1 MPGRV
6 DGPPMAH
13 RRTLLVAALVV
24 LLGVAAIGTIVVLQQ
39 HAARGQRAELR
50 LAGIK
55 LELAALQ
62 SAPFKATVTTG
73 GNAGIAGRLL
83 RVGRQRIDGG
93 LAQLQH
99 DGAPPAL
106 TTLRGPLHA
115 NYATLEQIYR
125 IGVATHGFGASADRL
140 SGQAVRS
147 EARVASL
154 LDTAASAYRAR
165 AERADREAT
174 LGAAVAIV
182 ILLFAFGFL
191 FRQNRRLL
199 DVSRRD
205 ALVDALTG
213 LGNRRALV
221 RDLGD
226 RVAHAT
232 DDRPVLLGLFDL
244 DGFKHYN
251 DTFGHPAGD
260 ALLTRLGE
268 RLRSDLHG
276 EATVYRMG
284 GDEFCLLGTTVDDTT
299 GDTIQRAAAALCE
312 SGETFAITCS
322 YGSARIPT
330 EAATAE
336 HALHLAD
343 QRMYA
348 QKVDTLS
355 ASRQSADVLMQVISE
370 RGDLLDEHAGSVG
383 VLAGMLADRLGLS
396 EIEQERI
403 QLAARLHDIGKTAIP
418 DSLLDKRGP
427 LGEEEWAFIRRH
439 TLIGER
445 IVRAAPSLAETG
457 DLIRSSHE
465 RVDGSGYPDRLSGD
479 QIPIGSR
486 IIAVCDA
493 YDAMT
498 TARPYRAAMTPADA
512 LAELARE
519 AGSQFDP
526 VVARAFGELM
536 REQSGVSLVRAA

>member
-1 MPGRV
+1 MDRA
-6 DGPPMAH
+6 MERQRKLA
-13 RRTLLVAALVV
+13 VAALVV
-24 LLGVAAIGTIVVLQQ
+24 LLGVAAIATTVVLQQ
-39 HAARGQRAELR
+39 RAARGQRAELR
-50 LAGIK
+50 LAAIK
-55 LELAALQ
+55 LELSTLQ
-62 SAPFKATVTTG
+62 NAPFKATLATG
-73 GNAGIAGRLL
+73 GSPEIARQLLLIGR
-83 RVGRQRIDGG
+83 RQIDSG
-93 LAQLQH
+93 LAQLQR
-99 DGAPPAL
+99 DGAPAAL
-106 TTLRGPLHA
+106 TSLRAPLQTNFETLQ
-115 NYATLEQIYR
+115 QIYR
-125 IGVATHGFGASADRL
+125 IGVATNGYGTNADRL
-140 SGQAVRS
+140 SGQAARS
-147 EARVASL
+147 QARVATL
-154 LDTAASAYRAR
+154 LDTAATTYRQR
-165 AERADREAT
+165 AERSDREAT
-174 LGAAVAIV
+174 IGAAGAIV
-182 ILLFAFGFL
+182 VLVFAFGFL

-199 DVSRRD
+199 DASRRD

-226 RVAHAT
+226 HVAHAS
-232 DDRPVLLGLFDL
+232 DEHPALLALFDL

-251 DTFGHPAGD
+251 DTFGHLAGD

-276 EATVYRMG
+276 HATVYRMG
-284 GDEFCLLGTTVDDTT
+284 GDEFCLLDMADDDTT
-299 GDTIQRAAAALCE
+299 GDTIRRAAAALCE

-322 YGSARIPT
+322 YGSARIPM

-355 ASRQSADVLMQVISE
+355 ASRQSADVLLQVISE
-370 RGDLLDEHAGSVG
+370 RSDRLDEHAGSVG
-383 VLAGMLADRLGLS
+383 ALAGRLAGRLGLTDA
-396 EIEQERI
+396 EQARI

-427 LGEEEWAFIRRH
+427 LSEEEWVFMRRH

-445 IVRAAPSLAETG
+445 IVRAAPSLAATG

-465 RVDGSGYPDRLSGD
+465 RVDGSGYPDQLRGD
-479 QIPIGSR
+479 EIPIGSR

-498 TARPYRAAMTPADA
+498 STRAYRAAMTSVDA
-512 LAELARE
+512 LDELERQ
-519 AGSQFDP
+519 AGAQFDP
-526 VVARAFGELM
+526 EVAHAFIELM
-536 REQSGVSLVRAA
+536 REQSTVRLVRAA

>member
-1 MPGRV
+1 
-6 DGPPMAH
+6 MA
-13 RRTLLVAALVV
+13 RQRKLVVAALVV
-24 LLGVAAIGTIVVLQQ
+24 LLGVTAIGTIVVLQQ
-39 HAARGQRAELR
+39 RAARGQRAELR
-50 LAGIK
+50 LTGIK

-62 SAPFKATVTTG
+62 SAPFKATVATG
-73 GNAGIAGRLL
+73 GNAEIAGRLL
-83 RVGRQRIDGG
+83 RVGQQQIDDG
-93 LAQLQH
+93 LAQLRR
-99 DGAPPAL
+99 DDAPPAL
-106 TTLRGPLHA
+106 TTLRGPLHS

-125 IGVATHGFGASADRL
+125 IGVATNGYGASADRL
-140 SGQAVRS
+140 SGQAAGS
-147 EARVASL
+147 AARVVTL
-154 LDTAASAYRAR
+154 LDQAASAYRQR
-165 AERADREAT
+165 AELSDSEAT
-174 LGAAVAIV
+174 LGAVGAIV
-182 ILLFAFGFL
+182 VLLFAFGFL

-199 DVSRRD
+199 DESQRH

-221 RDLGD
+221 RDLD
-226 RVAHAT
+226 EHIAHAS
-232 DDRPVLLGLFDL
+232 DDHPALLGLFDL

-251 DTFGHPAGD
+251 DTFGHLAGD

-268 RLRSDLHG
+268 RLRNDLRGH
-276 EATVYRMG
+276 ATVYRMG
-284 GDEFCLLGTTVDDTT
+284 GDEFCLLGTAGDDM
-299 GDTIQRAAAALCE
+299 IQRAAAALCE

-322 YGSARIPT
+322 YGSARIPA

-355 ASRQSADVLMQVISE
+355 ASRQSADVLLQVISE
-370 RGDLLDEHAGSVG
+370 RSDLLDEHVGSVG
-383 VLAGMLADRLGLS
+383 VLAGMLAERLGLS
-396 EIEQERI
+396 DAEQARI
-403 QLAARLHDIGKTAIP
+403 QLAAKLHDIGKTGIP

-427 LGEEEWAFIRRH
+427 LAEEEWAFIRRH

-445 IVRAAPSLAETG
+445 IVRAAPALAETA

-465 RVDGSGYPDRLSGD
+465 RVDGTGYPDRLSGD

-498 TARPYRAAMTPADA
+498 STRVYRAAMTPANA
-512 LAELARE
+512 LDELARE
-519 AGSQFDP
+519 AGAQFDP
-526 VVARAFGELM
+526 AVARAFVELM
-536 REQSGVSLVRAA
+536 GEQATVQLVRAA